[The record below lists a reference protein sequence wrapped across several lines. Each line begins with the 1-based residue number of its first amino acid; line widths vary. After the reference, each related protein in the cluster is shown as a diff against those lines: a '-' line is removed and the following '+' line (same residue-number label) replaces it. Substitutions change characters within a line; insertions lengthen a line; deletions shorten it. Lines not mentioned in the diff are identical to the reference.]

1 MAKSKVYTIDGESLT
16 ICAPHIDTTFY
27 IGEDDRTEED
37 RRETSAC
44 VDYATTEEG
53 FISYNLDNNSF
64 AKQIALLESGKDRY
78 GHSMAPVMSF
88 EYDGRP
94 YIQFMRAYIFTVSP
108 DSLDDWW
115 DREARKSVD
124 SGESRILTEQGKA
137 DLLAAYKAEQERYI
151 KRLRSYLKRYGTSK
165 LYATTFWTQA

>member
-108 DSLDDWW
+108 DSLGD
-115 DREARKSVD
+115 
-124 SGESRILTEQGKA
+124 
-137 DLLAAYKAEQERYI
+137 
-151 KRLRSYLKRYGTSK
+151 
-165 LYATTFWTQA
+165 